1 MTYYGEMISA
11 LDVKSCRTKTNKVIN
26 NKRYSPELTIIID
39 TNESINNNIW

>member
-26 NKRYSPELTIIID
+26 NKRYSPKSTNIID
-39 TNESINNNIW
+39 TRAVDK

>member
-26 NKRYSPELTIIID
+26 NKRYSPKSTNIID
-39 TNESINNNIW
+39 TNQSINSKI